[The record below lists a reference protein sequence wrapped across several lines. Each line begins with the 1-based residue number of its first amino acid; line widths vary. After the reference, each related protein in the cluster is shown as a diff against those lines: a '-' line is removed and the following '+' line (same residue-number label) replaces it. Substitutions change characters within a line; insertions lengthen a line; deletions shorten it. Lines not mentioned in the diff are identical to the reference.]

1 VTAGGQFE
9 FSLNGPAGSNYVVQ
23 VSSNLVN
30 WVNLETNAIPG
41 GGVNVY
47 NFPIQKTQSQIFY
60 RALPA
65 P

>member
-1 VTAGGQFE
+1 
-9 FSLNGPAGSNYVVQ
+9 LNGPVGSNYVVQ

-47 NFPIQKTQSQIFY
+47 DFPIQKTQPQKFY